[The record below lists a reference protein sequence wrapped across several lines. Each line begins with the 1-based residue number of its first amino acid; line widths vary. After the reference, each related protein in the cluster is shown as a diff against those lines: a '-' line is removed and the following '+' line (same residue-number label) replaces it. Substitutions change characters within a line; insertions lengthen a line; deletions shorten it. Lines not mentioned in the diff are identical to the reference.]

1 MQWSFLLR
9 SAYQPRVESR
19 ILQVLDHHML
29 KMESFSSM
37 RMAHDIWI
45 TFVLR
50 AEQTQVTRIYGLFGK
65 LQNIK
70 RLHMFCQ
77 EEAITRTTAVIK
89 VWCDQESRLPIIQV
103 LSSINARTLTVRPLW
118 MAFEVTDSSAALANL
133 YEVLCPY
140 GIIESLSAASLVVHT
155 DANTSEDEEAESR
168 ADRSSEMGL

>member
-1 MQWSFLLR
+1 MQWMFLLR
-9 SAYQPRVESR
+9 SAYQHRVESR
-19 ILQVLDHHML
+19 VLQILDHHMVEL
-29 KMESFSSM
+29 ESFSSM

-45 TFVLR
+45 TLVLR
-50 AEQTQVTRIYGLFGK
+50 AEQVQANRIRGLFGR

-77 EEAITRTTAVIK
+77 EETITRTTAVIK
-89 VWCDQESRLPIIQV
+89 VWCDQESRLPILQV
-103 LSSINARTLTVRPLW
+103 LSSVNARTLTVRPLW

-168 ADRSSEMGL
+168 ADSGSEMGL